1 LTLNKKIRLVKEDT
15 SGVISKIDVTAAQV
29 SRDGLRAVD
38 SGIFEIPTR
47 VPVTQGNTI
56 KYIQDVADTRHL
68 RGAYLFQGSCMDES
82 GYNVDPENQTHFS
95 ISAFNDYDGLDYEQ
109 NTTSGHKFENLFQGK
124 VNSSGN
130 GVILENKTLP
140 NGNPV
145 HDFSGDF
152 EIFAWV
158 TTPNGDSGSHV
169 IYSKADS
176 LGGVGISLRLVKY
189 GSNYYARADMKNDS
203 GSGVDV
209 VKSQSTSKYVA
220 ANTPCCIRL
229 QRIGETAKI
238 WLVNGTEDEPFART
252 PDGTAT
258 NVTGN
263 IVSTKKA
270 TIGSNGSAFSGN
282 NPTSFTNKFDG
293 KLHSLRIYCGS
304 VLDDNSARQIF
315 SSRPIP
321 LIMKLAGNVWK
332 IEKSMDKKKIYV
344 KGFGK
349 VIIDTIISDQILNSG
364 TATGEFYEYSGSR
377 STTSFTNAAPREII
391 RAIFAKL
398 NTSLGSNPTFKLSVR
413 DLTGTATAIN
423 SYTAEGNM
431 LEVINQLM
439 MIVNKSF
446 YVSPRGKCI
455 IENKDLNLQH
465 IKFSSR
471 YRITMEGFD
480 DTATVNDLYVSTRAG
495 GSFGTVTAKD
505 TTSINSIGIYSKRV
519 LAPQLTDSASV
530 QTFKT
535 NFLAT
540 AKDINTRYTIQAPF
554 LLDFVREN
562 FSVKIINTKKS
573 LNANSTIKSI
583 SWFYPDGRTV
593 IETGD
598 YLLDAFDMEKFS
610 SETVNNLFTDKKL
623 NP

>member
-1 LTLNKKIRLVKEDT
+1 MTLNKKIRLVKEDT

-158 TTPNGDSGSHV
+158 TTPDGDSGSHV

-519 LAPQLTDSASV
+519 LAPQLTDAASV

-562 FSVKIINTKKS
+562 FSVKVINSKKS

>member
-1 LTLNKKIRLVKEDT
+1 
-15 SGVISKIDVTAAQV
+15 
-29 SRDGLRAVD
+29 
-38 SGIFEIPTR
+38 
-47 VPVTQGNTI
+47 
-56 KYIQDVADTRHL
+56 
-68 RGAYLFQGSCMDES
+68 M
-82 GYNVDPENQTHFS
+82 
-95 ISAFNDYDGLDYEQ
+95 
-109 NTTSGHKFENLFQGK
+109 
-124 VNSSGN
+124 
-130 GVILENKTLP
+130 
-140 NGNPV
+140 
-145 HDFSGDF
+145 
-152 EIFAWV
+152 
-158 TTPNGDSGSHV
+158 
-169 IYSKADS
+169 
-176 LGGVGISLRLVKY
+176 
-189 GSNYYARADMKNDS
+189 
-203 GSGVDV
+203 
-209 VKSQSTSKYVA
+209 
-220 ANTPCCIRL
+220 
-229 QRIGETAKI
+229 
-238 WLVNGTEDEPFART
+238 
-252 PDGTAT
+252 
-258 NVTGN
+258 
-263 IVSTKKA
+263 
-270 TIGSNGSAFSGN
+270 
-282 NPTSFTNKFDG
+282 
-293 KLHSLRIYCGS
+293 
-304 VLDDNSARQIF
+304 DDNSARQIF

>member
-1 LTLNKKIRLVKEDT
+1 MTLNKKIRLVKEDT